1 MNPMMLMQM
10 VFGNQ
15 AQQIMNRWNS
25 MSPEQKQQELS
36 KVSGMTKEQ
45 QMNYLKGMG
54 VDMNLFN
61 GMGQNQGNS
70 TPQQV
75 QNQGRKFNY

>member
-36 KVSGMTKEQ
+36 KVSGMTREQ
-45 QMNYLKGMG
+45 QMNYLKSMG
-54 VDMNLFN
+54 VDLNLFN
-61 GMGQNQGNS
+61 GMNQQS
-70 TPQQV
+70 QPQQ
-75 QNQGRKFNY
+75 NERKFNY

>member
-15 AQQIMNRWNS
+15 AQQIMSRWNS

-36 KVSGMTKEQ
+36 KVSSMTKEQ
-45 QMNYLKGMG
+45 QMNYLKNMG

-61 GMGQNQGNS
+61 GIGQNQGS
-70 TPQQV
+70 SAPQQI
-75 QNQGRKFNY
+75 QNGSRKFNY

>member
-45 QMNYLKGMG
+45 QMNYLKSMG
-54 VDMNLFN
+54 VDLNLFN
-61 GMGQNQGNS
+61 GMNQQS
-70 TPQQV
+70 QPQQ
-75 QNQGRKFNY
+75 NERKFNY